1 METQEILSL
10 ALCFTQR
17 EPEGTALEA
26 LTSLCETAAERW
38 KQELRAGVEPEDCGG
53 AFRLACAW
61 TALAG
66 MLGAWEAGDP
76 APRSFTAGDLSVQLG
91 GDGQTSGADLQRQA
105 RALMAPYTQDTFAFL
120 EVRG

>member
-1 METQEILSL
+1 METQEIVSL
-10 ALCFTQR
+10 ALCFTDR
-17 EPEGTALEA
+17 EPEGTELEA
-26 LTSLCETAAERW
+26 LTALCEEAAEHWQR
-38 KQELRAGVEPEDCGG
+38 ELRDGLAPEDCGG

-91 GDGQTSGADLQRQA
+91 SGGEGAGQTLRRQA
-105 RALMAPYTQDTFAFL
+105 KGLMAPYTQDDFAFL